1 MARDSFTCGAIY
13 AFADALKD
21 ASKET
26 TKKVKKLLREQ
37 GTGLR
42 RETAYQARVN
52 VRKQAV
58 HRKGVE
64 RAAGTYHKS
73 IKRGAEVEVYYYPKD
88 AHAPRSELLTAAEA
102 LRASLGEG
110 IDIGGVWLYPEDGI
124 ETDASDG
131 VLAAM
136 LRLEWIETAGEPEG
150 EPMEELEY
158 NNTGGE

>member
-64 RAAGTYHKS
+64 RAAGMYHKS
-73 IKRGAEVEVYYYPKD
+73 IKRGKIYYRDKAVCPVAHLQEYGWRVKKRDKRTGKLMEGKKVFD
-88 AHAPRSELLTAAEA
+88 AARDEYAPTFAAA
-102 LRASLGEG
+102 
-110 IDIGGVWLYPEDGI
+110 V
-124 ETDASDG
+124 
-131 VLAAM
+131 
-136 LRLEWIETAGEPEG
+136 
-150 EPMEELEY
+150 EELADEVIRKI
-158 NNTGGE
+158 

>member
-1 MARDSFTCGAIY
+1 MSSITWQALD
-13 AFADALKD
+13 DALG
-21 ASKET
+21 AAVSKA
-26 TKKVKKLLREQ
+26 
-37 GTGLR
+37 LR
-42 RETAYQARVN
+42 R
-52 VRKQAV
+52 
-58 HRKGVE
+58 
-64 RAAGTYHKS
+64 
-73 IKRGAEVEVYYYPKD
+73 
-88 AHAPRSELLTAAEA
+88 ELLTAAET

>member
-73 IKRGAEVEVYYYPKD
+73 IKRGKIYYRDKAVCIRVYSSDPVAHLQEYGWRVKKRDKRTGKLMKGKKVFDHSRDDYEPIFRQAVEDLADEVIRK
-88 AHAPRSELLTAAEA
+88 
-102 LRASLGEG
+102 
-110 IDIGGVWLYPEDGI
+110 I
-124 ETDASDG
+124 
-131 VLAAM
+131 
-136 LRLEWIETAGEPEG
+136 
-150 EPMEELEY
+150 
-158 NNTGGE
+158 

>member
-73 IKRGAEVEVYYYPKD
+73 IKRGKIYYRGKAVCIRVYSSDPV
-88 AHAPRSELLTAAEA
+88 AHLHEYGWRVKKRDK
-102 LRASLGEG
+102 RAGKLMEG
-110 IDIGGVWLYPEDGI
+110 KKVFDHSRDDY
-124 ETDASDG
+124 
-131 VLAAM
+131 
-136 LRLEWIETAGEPEG
+136 EPIFRQAV
-150 EPMEELEY
+150 EELADEVIRKI
-158 NNTGGE
+158 